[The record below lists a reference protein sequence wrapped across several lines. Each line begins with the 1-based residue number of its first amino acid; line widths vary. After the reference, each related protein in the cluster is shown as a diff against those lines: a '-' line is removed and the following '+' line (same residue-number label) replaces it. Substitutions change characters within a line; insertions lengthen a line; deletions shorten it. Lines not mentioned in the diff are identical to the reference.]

1 MSPKTG
7 RPPKE
12 NPKDTRIQIRLDKE
26 DIVKLDKCVE
36 RDKSSRSEVIRKG
49 IHRIYSEGDKK

>member
-1 MSPKTG
+1 MPKTG

-26 DIVKLDKCVE
+26 DIEMLDKCVQ
-36 RDKSSRSEVIRKG
+36 RDKSSRSEIIREG
-49 IHRIYSEGDKK
+49 IKHVFLNGAK

>member
-1 MSPKTG
+1 MPKTG

-26 DIVKLDKCVE
+26 GIEMLDKCVQ
-36 RDKSSRSEVIRKG
+36 RDKSSRSEIIREG
-49 IHRIYSEGDKK
+49 IKHVFLNGAK